1 MKLKK
6 IKAGALQST
15 LFISVVIAILLSAFI
30 LLIQLHKRFDI
41 QTKFIQETIKNA
53 NDGVNYGLFTN
64 VTLKDSISVNLQDED
79 YKSLKIYRD
88 YWGVFEKVTS
98 VSKIKTNRIEKVAFI
113 GGIQPKDNRLAL
125 YLEDQNK
132 PLVLVGHTKIA
143 GVAYLPQ
150 QGVKPG
156 NIAGHSYYGTD
167 LIYGQKRT
175 SSLLPKL
182 VSDFY
187 NTLRSPNLEN
197 NKDFIDIIRDRNVSN
212 SFLKPVKTIFSNNDI
227 YLSQIKLTGHI
238 RVISETKIIV
248 EASSELKDV
257 LLIAPEIEIKNNVNG
272 IFQSLATKKITVGED
287 CALNYPSALILKT
300 KNTIQGSGPENKN
313 NLSEI
318 RIGEGSIIKGLVV
331 YHGEATKNNHKAQL
345 IIEENAFIQGEAFC
359 NLNLELKGTVQGSV
373 FASNFIA
380 NQSGSIYQNHIY
392 NGKISIDD
400 LPIQYVGLTFE
411 DSKKGVMKWLY

>member
-41 QTKFIQETIKNA
+41 QTKFIQETVGNA
-53 NDGVNYGLFTN
+53 NDGVNYVLFNN
-64 VTLKDSISVNLQDED
+64 VTLRDSVSINLNDED
-79 YKSLKIYRD
+79 YKSLKVYKD
-88 YWGVFEKVTS
+88 YWGIFEKVRS

-113 GGIQPKDNRLAL
+113 GGIQPKENRLAL
-125 YLEDQNK
+125 YLEDKNK
-132 PLVLVGHTKIA
+132 PLVLVGHTKIS
-143 GVAYLPQ
+143 GIAYLPQ

-175 SSLLPKL
+175 SNRLPKL
-182 VSDFY
+182 VSEFY
-187 NTLRSPNLEN
+187 TPLTSPSIESK
-197 NKDFIDIIRDRNVSN
+197 KDFIDISRDRNVSN
-212 SFLKPVKTIFSNNDI
+212 SFLKPVKTIFSNNEI

-238 RVISETKIIV
+238 QVISKTKIIV
-248 EASSELKDV
+248 DATSQLKDV
-257 LLIAPEIEIKNNVNG
+257 VLIAPEIEIKNQVNG
-272 IFQSLATKKITVGED
+272 VFQSLATIKITVGEN
-287 CALNYPSALILKT
+287 CILNYPSALIIKT
-300 KNTIQGSGPENKN
+300 KKAIEGSGTENEAI
-313 NLSEI
+313 LSEI
-318 RIGEGSIIKGLVV
+318 QIGEGSVVNGLVV
-331 YHGEATKNNHKAQL
+331 YHGEPTKNNHKAQL
-345 IIEENAFIQGEAFC
+345 IIEENAFVQGEVHS
-359 NLNLELKGTVQGSV
+359 NSNLELKGTVQGSV

-392 NGKISIDD
+392 NGNIISDD

>member
-41 QTKFIQETIKNA
+41 QTKFIQETVGNA
-53 NDGVNYGLFTN
+53 NDGVNYVLFNN
-64 VTLKDSISVNLQDED
+64 VAIKDSISVNLQDED

-175 SSLLPKL
+175 SNRLPMLFSEFYNSLTSPKL
-182 VSDFY
+182 ES
-187 NTLRSPNLEN
+187 N
-197 NKDFIDIIRDRNVSN
+197 NEFIDISRNRNVSN
-212 SFLKPVKTIFSNNDI
+212 SFLKPVKTIYSTNDI
-227 YLSQIKLTGHI
+227 YLAQIKLTGHI
-238 RVISETKIIV
+238 QVISQTKIIV
-248 EASSELKDV
+248 EVSSQLKDV
-257 LLIAPEIEIKNNVNG
+257 VLIAPEIEIKNQVNG
-272 IFQSLATKKITVGED
+272 VFQSLATNKITVGEN
-287 CALNYPSALILKT
+287 CTLNYPSALILKT
-300 KNTIQGSGPENKN
+300 KKPIQGQELENEN
-313 NLSEI
+313 RLSEI

-345 IIEENAFIQGEAFC
+345 IIEENAFVKGEAYC

-392 NGKISIDD
+392 NGNISIDD